1 MRIATIYSRVDED
14 MDNRGKDMR
23 GDGVSD
29 CSKASQMEIGRW
41 SEISNR
47 F

>member
-1 MRIATIYSRVDED
+1 

-23 GDGVSD
+23 GDGASERSD
-29 CSKASQMEIGRW
+29 CSKAPQVEIGSP
-41 SEISNR
+41 SEISNM